1 MTEAYTMY
9 LETGS
14 TDPAYNLAFEETV
27 LNCRREGAILILW
40 QNDNTV
46 VIGQNQ
52 NAEAEIDRAFVEAHH
67 IHVVR
72 RMTGGGAVYH
82 DLGNLNY
89 SFITDAE
96 DAENL
101 TLQRLTQP
109 IVEALRGLGLSAEAS
124 GRNDILAEGR
134 KVSGTAQR
142 MVKDRILHHGTLLF
156 DANPNMIAGALR
168 TDPAKFQSKST
179 QSVRSRVGNIR
190 PLLKTDMDLPAFWEY
205 LKKFLGGGELRPNA
219 LTKTELEQVWQL
231 KTEKYDTWEW
241 NFGRSPRFSLRRKQK
256 WDGGILEVG
265 ANVERGRITQIRFY
279 GDFLSLAPLEPL
291 ERTLEGCPFRRENV
305 TAVLNNCPLTLYFGS
320 LGMQEILDTIF
331 LEGSHT

>member
-27 LNCRREGAILILW
+27 LNRRREGAILILW

-52 NAEAEIDRAFVEAHH
+52 NAEAEIDRAFVETHN
-67 IHVVR
+67 IRVVR

-89 SFITDAE
+89 SFITDAK

-101 TLQRLTQP
+101 TLQRFTQP
-109 IVEALRGLGLSAEAS
+109 IVDALRGLGLHAEAS
-124 GRNDILAEGR
+124 GRNDILVEGR

-156 DANPNMIAGALR
+156 NANPDMIAGALR
-168 TDPAKFQSKST
+168 ADPAKFQSKST

-190 PLLKTDMDLPAFWEY
+190 PMLQTDMDLPAFWAY
-205 LKKFLGGGELRPNA
+205 LKESLGRGTLRPGV
-219 LTKTELEQVWQL
+219 LTEEELEQVRRL
-231 KTEKYDTWEW
+231 KAEKYDTWEW
-241 NFGRSPRFSLRRKQK
+241 NFGNSPHFSVRRKQK

-265 ANVERGRITQIRFY
+265 VNVEEGRITQIRFY
-279 GDFLSLAPLEPL
+279 GDFLSLAPLGPL
-291 ERTLEGCPFRRENV
+291 EQSLEGCHFRREDV
-305 TAVLNNCPLTLYFGS
+305 AAVLDVCPLPLYFGS
-320 LGMQEILDTIF
+320 LRKQEILDTMF
-331 LEGSHT
+331 LG